1 MAIIDLYNAGKF
13 PLSGVDYTKAGG
25 KTPNV
30 TDVIHNTKFG
40 PEAVDGFTANEAV
53 GDPTKF
59 NMIDEDNILRYGFIA
74 QEVQPVLNDFV
85 TESSRAYKDGDY
97 VIDNILTL
105 ESSGSAWAAL
115 LVEAIKEQ
123 QKQIEELKSEIE
135 QLKNK

>member
-25 KTPNV
+25 KTPVV

-59 NMIDEDNILRYGFIA
+59 NMIDEKKSNTKKDFDK
-74 QEVQPVLNDFV
+74 LNLNTGTTYNGKVVSPYNPTNVFN
-85 TESSRAYKDGDY
+85 KGQ
-97 VIDNILTL
+97 LTDP
-105 ESSGSAWAAL
+105 AH
-115 LVEAIKEQ
+115 
-123 QKQIEELKSEIE
+123 
-135 QLKNK
+135 